1 MACPQTQ
8 HGCVQKDSPSCVKW
22 CFGSSTASKSGCV
35 ILELDGEL
43 SCLKRAVCSQG
54 AAVAA
59 FLTAGVWAAALK
71 LHTNGGTELLG
82 TWGEGR
88 SLQLLLNRCSSGSAL
103 SVSRFSSIPCSFTPP
118 VLACQPCWWLS
129 AGTVAPCAR
138 LGAALLHAAHGMSA
152 LVEGGSFLI
161 ASD

>member
-22 CFGSSTASKSGCV
+22 CFGSSTASKSGYV

-71 LHTNGGTELLG
+71 LHANGGTELLG

-88 SLQLLLNRCSSGSAL
+88 SLQLLVNRCSSGSAL
-103 SVSRFSSIPCSFTPP
+103 SVSRFSSIPLQLHTP
-118 VLACQPCWWLS
+118 CPCL
-129 AGTVAPCAR
+129 P
-138 LGAALLHAAHGMSA
+138 ALLVAFCRDS
-152 LVEGGSFLI
+152 GS
-161 ASD
+161 